1 MTFQSKAEDLIRQTQ
16 RYEFSDGLRDLQL
29 AIILAT
35 LGITSWLI
43 LDLVY
48 VPFVAELMKT
58 FGKQAIWFS
67 LLLLIIPLLVA
78 WVTIGVMN
86 YLRRRWF
93 WRDSGM
99 VKPLSRLVPLWA
111 TVLGVAIYLVSV
123 MLTLGLH
130 FSAQADSLFALQ
142 MLVVAAGWSTGVIL
156 VGLGHTIGLSR
167 YIWFGVIGGLA
178 STFLFV
184 LPLTFGQ
191 TVLVFGLSWG
201 LMFAASGITLL
212 RHTLLSLQRV
222 NSGRRD

>member
-16 RYEFSDGLRDLQL
+16 QYEFRDGLRDLQI

-35 LGITSWLI
+35 LGLTSWLT

-48 VPFVAELMKT
+48 LPFVAELMKT
-58 FGKQAIWFS
+58 FGKQAIWVS
-67 LLLLIIPLLVA
+67 LLLLIIPVLVA
-78 WVTIGVMN
+78 WGTIGVMN
-86 YLRRRWF
+86 YLRRHWF
-93 WRDSGM
+93 WRNSGM

-130 FSAQADSLFALQ
+130 FSAQVDVLFALR

-156 VGLGHTIGLSR
+156 VGLGHAIGLWR

-178 STFLFV
+178 STFLLI

-191 TVLVFGLSWG
+191 TALVFGLAWG
-201 LMFAASGITLL
+201 LMFAASGIVLL
-212 RHTLLSLQRV
+212 WHTLLSWK
-222 NSGRRD
+222 G